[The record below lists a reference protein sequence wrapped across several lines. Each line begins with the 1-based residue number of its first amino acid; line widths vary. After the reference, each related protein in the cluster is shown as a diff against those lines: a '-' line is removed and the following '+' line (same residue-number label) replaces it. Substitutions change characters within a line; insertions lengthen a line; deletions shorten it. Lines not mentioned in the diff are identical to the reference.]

1 VIYCCSSFF
10 GSYIWVRGGVFWG
23 FRAVYLIAR
32 RPPWSLFSV
41 SSRISKPKMT
51 EGELNVDDIISR
63 LLEGSFD
70 GCRTTQHLT
79 WPDEIFLGSEL
90 CFYVYYRVIC

>member
-1 VIYCCSSFF
+1 
-10 GSYIWVRGGVFWG
+10 
-23 FRAVYLIAR
+23 
-32 RPPWSLFSV
+32 
-41 SSRISKPKMT
+41 MT